1 MPQELATLADSS
13 VEELSNNP
21 LVRAKQEAT
30 LAVQTYLQKD
40 EYAAKQLGKIAADLA
55 EGNEALTVTVDQA
68 NLAMGELIA
77 QAWKLTGDLDGTFQA
92 WWNDPRTWKQYVAG
106 DDDET
111 TGTVPAPFDVSYAR
125 KLKRLAD
132 FKAGRLSGKPSEGGR
147 PKSGVGFTQ
156 QALIELTAPKYAKDQ
171 TGEEYE
177 HEMREHALFPGREVR
192 VHKDRTEESKARL
205 EVIEDTYKTLKQRA
219 ESRAKRAAKTGKMAK
234 AITQKDV
241 VEELRK
247 QFKDAGRN
255 LVVAPRKS
263 SAKPLSWWMEEART
277 EMERY
282 YYAFEADP
290 DGLAAI
296 REVIEQE
303 LSVWTAKQEEQQ

>member
-1 MPQELATLADSS
+1 LRAQRGG
-13 VEELSNNP
+13 
-21 LVRAKQEAT
+21 LV
-30 LAVQTYLQKD
+30 
-40 EYAAKQLGKIAADLA
+40 DLIY
-55 EGNEALTVTVDQA
+55 QI
-68 NLAMGELIA
+68 NLDRREDGELIA
-77 QAWKLTGDLDGTFQA
+77 QAWKFTGDLDGTFQA
-92 WWNDPRTWKQYVAG
+92 WWNDPRTWEQYVAG
-106 DDDET
+106 DDDDGAPS
-111 TGTVPAPFDVSYAR
+111 TGEPFDVRRAR
-125 KLKRLAD
+125 EFKRLAD
-132 FKAGRLSGKPSEGGR
+132 FKAGRLSGNSSKIAR

-177 HEMREHALFPGREVR
+177 YEMREHALFPGREVR

-205 EVIEDTYKTLKQRA
+205 EVIEGTYKTLKQRA
-219 ESRAKRAAKTGKMAK
+219 ESRAKRAAKTGKKAK
-234 AITQKDV
+234 AITRQDV
-241 VEELRK
+241 IEELRK

-263 SAKPLSWWMEEART
+263 AAKPLSWWMEEART

-290 DGLAAI
+290 EGLAAI
-296 REVIEQE
+296 RGVIEQE